1 MLSAMEVGCPAARPP
16 GISCNRIQGKQRP
29 AQLKW
34 MGNLYNLVT
43 LRGYPTPGVPE
54 PSRRSEVCSKESGT
68 NNLHQESRR
77 SAHGEQAGTK
87 YSGHLSEHGSKGQ
100 IPHNDLSG

>member
-1 MLSAMEVGCPAARPP
+1 VS
-16 GISCNRIQGKQRP
+16 KK
-29 AQLKW
+29 AQ
-34 MGNLYNLVT
+34 NLYNRDT
-43 LRGYPTPGVPE
+43 LRGYLTPGVPE
-54 PSRRSEVCSKESGT
+54 PSRASDVCSKESET

-100 IPHNDLSG
+100 IPDYDLSGQWR

>member
-1 MLSAMEVGCPAARPP
+1 M
-16 GISCNRIQGKQRP
+16 
-29 AQLKW
+29 
-34 MGNLYNLVT
+34 
-43 LRGYPTPGVPE
+43 
-54 PSRRSEVCSKESGT
+54 ESGT

-100 IPHNDLSG
+100 IPYYDLSG